1 MAPPENTSRE
11 AEMAQMGASSV
22 QRTRWSGL
30 DAIVKT
36 SPSAVELAFYQHT
49 APLLRAAG
57 IHIPELLSAEP
68 NQLVIERIPHPVALD
83 EFHSCNIGLAQIAKL
98 HRTDVPSPTP
108 LKRHSWPQEQ
118 TDQTLALL
126 SLPERCSELLRQC
139 QVHSHTLF
147 NTEQIISGDTNSGNW
162 GKRTNGDWVL
172 FDWERVG
179 HGNIAIDLAP
189 LIPGMGEISAYSTLA
204 QRYTCFNPDIDA
216 SALARHIL
224 LSKAWLVTE
233 VVTLLHQRRNPMLNK
248 YVTWYNQTLPDWF
261 ERIARHL

>member
-1 MAPPENTSRE
+1 
-11 AEMAQMGASSV
+11 MAQMGAFSV
-22 QRTRWSGL
+22 QRTRWNGV

-57 IHIPELLSAEP
+57 IHIPELLSAELD
-68 NQLVIERIPHPVALD
+68 QLVIEWIPHPVALD
-83 EFHSCNIGLAQIAKL
+83 EFHSCDIGLAQIVKL
-98 HRTDVPSPTP
+98 HRTDVPSPSP
-108 LKRHSWPQEQ
+108 LKRHGWSQEQ

-139 QVHSHTLF
+139 QLRSHTLF

-172 FDWERVG
+172 FDWERFG
-179 HGNIAIDLAP
+179 HGHIAIDLAP
-189 LIPGMGEISAYSTLA
+189 LIPGMGEMSAYSALA
-204 QRYTCFNPDIDA
+204 QRYTRFNPDIDA
-216 SALARHIL
+216 TALAHHIF

-248 YVTWYNQTLPDWF
+248 YVAWYNQTLPDWL
-261 ERIARHL
+261 ERIAKHL

>member
-1 MAPPENTSRE
+1 
-11 AEMAQMGASSV
+11 MAQMGASSM
-22 QRTRWSGL
+22 QRTRWNGL

-57 IHIPELLSAEP
+57 IHIPELISAEP
-68 NQLVIERIPHPVALD
+68 NRLVIERIPHPVTLD
-83 EFHSCNIGLAQIAKL
+83 EFHSCDIGLAQ
-98 HRTDVPSPTP
+98 
-108 LKRHSWPQEQ
+108 
-118 TDQTLALL
+118 
-126 SLPERCSELLRQC
+126 
-139 QVHSHTLF
+139 
-147 NTEQIISGDTNSGNW
+147 
-162 GKRTNGDWVL
+162 
-172 FDWERVG
+172 
-179 HGNIAIDLAP
+179 IAIDLAP

-204 QRYTCFNPDIDA
+204 QRYTCFNPDMDA

-261 ERIARHL
+261 ERIAGHL

>member
-1 MAPPENTSRE
+1 MAPPKNSFPR

-22 QRTRWSGL
+22 QRTRWNGL

-36 SPSAVELAFYQHT
+36 SPGAVELAFYQHT

-57 IHIPELLSAEP
+57 IQIPELLSAELD
-68 NQLVIERIPHPVALD
+68 QLVIEWIPHPVALD
-83 EFHSCNIGLAQIAKL
+83 EFHSCDIGLAQIAKL
-98 HRTDVPSPTP
+98 HRTDIPSPTP
-108 LKRHSWPQEQ
+108 LKRHSWSQEQ

-126 SLPERCSELLRQC
+126 SLPECSSELLRQC
-139 QVHSHTLF
+139 QVRSHTLF
-147 NTEQIISGDTNSGNW
+147 DTKQIIS
-162 GKRTNGDWVL
+162 
-172 FDWERVG
+172 
-179 HGNIAIDLAP
+179 
-189 LIPGMGEISAYSTLA
+189 GMGEISAYSALA
-204 QRYTCFNPDIDA
+204 QRYTRFNPDMDA
-216 SALARHIL
+216 TALARHIL

>member
-1 MAPPENTSRE
+1 
-11 AEMAQMGASSV
+11 MAQMGASSV

-57 IHIPELLSAEP
+57 IHIPELLSAELD
-68 NQLVIERIPHPVALD
+68 QLVIERIPHPVALD
-83 EFHSCNIGLAQIAKL
+83 EFHSCDIGLAQIAKL
-98 HRTDVPSPTP
+98 HRTDIPSPIP
-108 LKRHSWPQEQ
+108 LKRHGWSQEQ

-126 SLPERCSELLRQC
+126 SLPERSSELLRQC
-139 QVHSHTLF
+139 QVRSHTLF

-172 FDWERVG
+172 FDWERFG

-204 QRYTCFNPDIDA
+204 LRYTCFNPDMDA

-261 ERIARHL
+261 ERIAGHL